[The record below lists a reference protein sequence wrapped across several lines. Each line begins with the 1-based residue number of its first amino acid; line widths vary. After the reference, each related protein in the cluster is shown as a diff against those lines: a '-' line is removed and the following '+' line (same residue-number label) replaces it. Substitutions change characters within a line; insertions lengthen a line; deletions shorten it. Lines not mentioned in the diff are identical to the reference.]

1 MRTSL
6 ALLATTVALVA
17 SACGGS
23 SESTSGGTATA
34 VGAAS
39 AAPASAA
46 LFLELNADLDSTQW
60 QQVKGLAD
68 DIRAGKGLFKDF
80 FDQAAKG
87 ADWAAVDAAFGPVLA
102 IVVLEDG
109 ETAVVLT
116 KPDDVEKLK
125 SLLGEKGTSAVA
137 REVGDWTAVAQK
149 AADLDAYEQA
159 LGKGTLADDEA
170 FAAAMADLPPEVIVR
185 VYTGGEGLGKA
196 LSTAAGEAGA
206 ADAAGG
212 ALGGL
217 GIDPSALSALGGAGA
232 LTSLAATVEASDGAL
247 VVKGSLEGSEEA
259 GAPYT
264 PMFLEKIPGGV
275 IAAAGWH
282 GSADLLSQLRSN
294 AGLADTVAQLE
305 TALGVTLDQLGP
317 LLAGEGAL
325 YVRPGLALPEITV
338 VLEVADGPAALATLD
353 GIAKRLGGLTEG
365 TTSDT
370 TVDGVPAK
378 VLDLGIAKLTYAAV
392 DGLLIATTSPTG
404 ITAFR
409 DAGGDKLADD
419 PLFAEAAGK
428 AELGATT
435 SGFVF
440 ADVAKVGELLGGL
453 GGVLSGALGGES
465 GGSGSLVP
473 AEGFD
478 GFGTLFAHA
487 TAEGKTVRFAAV
499 LTIT

>member
-6 ALLATTVALVA
+6 ALLVTTIALTA
-17 SACGGS
+17 AACGGS
-23 SESTSGGTATA
+23 AENTSGTAA
-34 VGAAS
+34 ASGVAS

-46 LFLELNADLDSTQW
+46 LFLELNADLDSAQW
-60 QQVKGLAD
+60 QEVQGLAD

-102 IVVLEDG
+102 LVALEDG

-116 KPDDVEKLK
+116 QPDDVEKLK
-125 SLLGEKGTSAVA
+125 SLLGEKGTPAAA
-137 REVGDWTAVAQK
+137 REVGGWTAVAQK
-149 AADLDAYEQA
+149 EADLVAYEEA
-159 LGKGTLADDEA
+159 LGKGALAGDEA
-170 FAAAMADLPPEVIVR
+170 FDAAMADLPAETIVR
-185 VYTGGEGLGKA
+185 VYAGGEGLAKA

-206 ADAAGG
+206 TDAAGG

-232 LTSLAATVEASDGAL
+232 LTSLAATVDATDGAL

-259 GAPYT
+259 GTPYAPT
-264 PMFLEKIPGGV
+264 FLEKIPAGV

-282 GSADLLSQLRSN
+282 GTEDLLSQLRSN
-294 AGLADTVAQLE
+294 AGLAETVAQLE

-325 YVRPGLALPEITV
+325 FVRSGLALPEITLA
-338 VLEVADGPAALATLD
+338 LEVADAPGALATLD
-353 GIAKRLGGLTEG
+353 GIVKRLGGLTEG

-409 DAGGDKLADD
+409 AAEGDKLADD
-419 PLFAEAAGK
+419 PIFAKAADK
-428 AELGATT
+428 AGFGETT
-435 SGFVF
+435 SGFVY
-440 ADVAKVGELLGGL
+440 ADVAKVGELLSGL
-453 GGVLSGALGGES
+453 GGVLGGALGGE
-465 GGSGSLVP
+465 GGDTGELVP

-478 GFGTLFAHA
+478 GFGTLFAHG

-499 LTIT
+499 LTVT